1 MIRMLCFY
9 LLTVCPQLPM
19 VICYVYFTRVIVYL
33 MTITV
38 VYSYSWLVE
47 LFKETVT
54 FIFFISVG
62 YEFRPVNDN
71 PYLLVSDEDDDE
83 DTVMERMQMEDI
95 WSQSGLTDGVTRVQR
110 SQSKRKSNIPMK
122 TYPKSQD
129 KESLLQG
136 VENA

>member
-1 MIRMLCFY
+1 MYLTCY
-9 LLTVCPQLPM
+9 LL
-19 VICYVYFTRVIVYL
+19 
-33 MTITV
+33 
-38 VYSYSWLVE
+38 LV
-47 LFKETVT
+47 LFKMIS
-54 FIFFISVG
+54 FIIG
-62 YEFRPVNDN
+62 CARN
-71 PYLLVSDEDDDE
+71 PINVFHYFPSYFH
-83 DTVMERMQMEDI
+83 R

>member
-1 MIRMLCFY
+1 
-9 LLTVCPQLPM
+9 
-19 VICYVYFTRVIVYL
+19 

-83 DTVMERMQMEDI
+83 DTVMERMQMED
-95 WSQSGLTDGVTRVQR
+95 
-110 SQSKRKSNIPMK
+110 M
-122 TYPKSQD
+122 
-129 KESLLQG
+129 
-136 VENA
+136 